1 MPVATFVMATALVAI
16 AGFATQRGTICAVQA
31 GRDVVDRRSWARF
44 VSFLECAA
52 WSALIFIAVMPTGFS
67 ALAQA
72 PAYELG
78 LIPIIGGAV
87 FGLGAL
93 VNGACAFGSVARL
106 AGGDLSYL
114 AMPPAFL
121 LGAFLAVDRW
131 SPEPLLLDRWEVS
144 IVAILIILAPFALWR
159 SVTAIRSARRH
170 GAVQSLRQPVWR
182 PSFAVFVIASVNA
195 GALLLLGPWPFT
207 SQLLEVTR
215 DEMGDLVRFAVTAAF
230 ILGAIAGGVTAKR
243 FRLLYPD
250 LAGLGRRLAG
260 GTLMGIGAA
269 LIPGGNDRLVLVD
282 LPLLHVHGILAYGAM
297 AAAIVLGLAMNR
309 WAARIA
315 RWNRNQKQRAVD
327 R

>member
-1 MPVATFVMATALVAI
+1 MPAAIVIATALVAL

-31 GRDVVDRRSWARF
+31 GRDVVERRSWTRF

-52 WSALIFIAVMPTGFS
+52 WSALILIAATLMGFS
-67 ALAQA
+67 ALVDAT
-72 PAYELG
+72 AYELG
-78 LIPIIGGAV
+78 LIPVIGGAV

-131 SPEPLLLDRWEVS
+131 SPEPLLAHHADVS
-144 IVAILIILAPFALWR
+144 IVAILIVLAPFALWR
-159 SVTAIRSARRH
+159 VTTAIKAARRR
-170 GAVQSLRQPVWR
+170 GAVRNLRQPVWR
-182 PSFAVFVIASVNA
+182 PALAVFVIASVNA

-215 DEMGDLVRFAVTAAF
+215 EGMGDLVRFAVTAAF

-250 LAGLGRRLAG
+250 LTGLGRRLAG
-260 GTLMGIGAA
+260 GTLMGIGAS

-282 LPLLHVHGILAYGAM
+282 LPLLHIHGVLAYGAM
-297 AAAIVLGLAMNR
+297 AAAIFLGLAMNR
-309 WAARIA
+309 LATRIA
-315 RWNRNQKQRAVD
+315 GRIRSRK
-327 R
+327 